1 MEDAETLAALLDR
14 RASEA
19 LDSPALV
26 DSNGQA
32 FSYAELER
40 LSRRTAAWLTAQG
53 LSKGDRVAVWLVN
66 RVEWLGLL
74 YGASRLGV
82 GVVAVN
88 TRYRGTELQ
97 HILERSGAS
106 MLVLDAQ
113 FRKIDFLSLVQD
125 VDPDRVPDLRRV
137 AILERGTQPDTI
149 LGRKVVRFDVSA
161 LSDGDPREDGSPD
174 DLAVLFST
182 SGTTKLPKLV
192 MHTQRTLSYHTR
204 HLSRAFGFTQ
214 GGARLLGAL
223 PLCGVF
229 GLNPVLAA
237 LAGGATVYLMETF
250 DGKEAVELIRRHA
263 ITHAFGSDEMFRRM
277 LENAPEEM
285 PMPAA
290 RIVGYAALQAGAS
303 ELARAAWSRGVPMTG
318 MYGSSEVNALFSK
331 QPDHLPLDERI
342 KAGGVPISAE
352 ARVRIRDPDTG
363 ELLPAGQ
370 SGIIEIRAPSNFIG
384 YWNDPDATAKVID
397 SEGFYRTGDM
407 GMLREDGSFVY
418 EARIDDAMRLSGF
431 LVNPGEIEDVLKEIE
446 GVDDAQVISVTLD
459 GKLRCAAF
467 IIPAPGASPDPNK
480 VIAEAGRLMAT
491 FKVPARVW
499 IVEQFPVTESA
510 NGMKI
515 QRALL
520 RKMAAERLEKEKCG
534 CDQVP
539 EMRAYTGR

>member
-19 LDSPALV
+19 PDSPALV
-26 DSNGQA
+26 ASNGQTV
-32 FSYAELER
+32 SYAELGR
-40 LSRRTAAWLTAQG
+40 LSRRTAAWLTSQG
-53 LSKGDRVAVWLVN
+53 LSKGDCVAVWLVN
-66 RVEWLGLL
+66 RVEWLALL
-74 YGASRLGV
+74 YGAGSIGV

-88 TRYRGTELQ
+88 TRYRGAELQ
-97 HILERSGAS
+97 HILRRSSAS

-113 FRKIDFLSLVQD
+113 FRKIDFLSLLQD
-125 VDPDRVPDLRRV
+125 VDPDSVPDLSCI
-137 AILERGTQPDTI
+137 AILEQGQQPDNI
-149 LGRKVVRFDVSA
+149 LGRKVVRFDLAVLPDGEVPENSA
-161 LSDGDPREDGSPD
+161 PD
-174 DLAVLFST
+174 ALAVLFST

-204 HLSRAFGFTQ
+204 HLSRAFGFAQ
-214 GGARLLGAL
+214 DGARLLGAL

-237 LAGGATVYLMETF
+237 IAGGATVYLMEAF
-250 DGKEAVELIRRHA
+250 DDREAAELIKRHS
-263 ITHAFGSDEMFRRM
+263 ITHAFGSDEMFRRI
-277 LENAPEEM
+277 LENTTEEK

-290 RIVGYAALQAGAS
+290 CVVGYAALQAGAS

-342 KAGGVPISAE
+342 KAGGVPVSAE
-352 ARVRIRDPDTG
+352 ARVQIRDPETG
-363 ELLPAGQ
+363 ELLPAGK

-397 SEGFYRTGDM
+397 AEGFYRTGDM

-431 LVNPGEIEDVLKEIE
+431 LVNPGEIEDVLKGIE
-446 GVDDAQVISVTLD
+446 GVKDAQVISVTLD
-459 GKLRCAAF
+459 GKLRSAAF
-467 IIPAPGASPDPNK
+467 IIPAPGASPDPSN

-499 IVEQFPVTESA
+499 VVEQFPVTESA

-515 QRALL
+515 QRAQL
-520 RKMAAERLEKEKCG
+520 RKMAAERLETEKSG
-534 CDQVP
+534 SDQVL
-539 EMRAYTGR
+539 EMRSYTGR